1 MTEPS
6 VLVEKA
12 EGVGTIV
19 LNRPDA
25 LNAMDLDLT
34 EGLSRAVE
42 ECEGDAAVRVVVIV
56 GAGRAFSA
64 GGDLRGMTSSKELDP
79 PGYLKRLTLV
89 LHPAISCLTR
99 MPKPVIARV
108 QGAAS
113 GAGLSLMLACD
124 LVVAAESARF
134 NTAYMRV
141 ALSPDGSSTYFLP
154 RLVGL
159 KKALE
164 LFLLCETIDAAEALR
179 LGLVNRVV
187 PDAELEGIT
196 TEMARRLARGPA
208 LAMAK
213 AKELVYRSLGESLE
227 SQMENEGQA
236 IVVCGGSD
244 DFQEGAQAFFEKREA
259 RFR

>member
-1 MTEPS
+1 MTEAS

-12 EGVGTIV
+12 EGVATIV
-19 LNRPDA
+19 LNRPHA
-25 LNAMDLDLT
+25 LNAMDLNLT
-34 EGLSRAVE
+34 EGLLRAAE

-56 GAGRAFSA
+56 GSGRAFCA
-64 GGDLRGMTSSKELDP
+64 GVDLRAMTGSQELDP
-79 PGYLKRLTLV
+79 PGYLKRLTLF

-108 QGAAS
+108 QGATS

-124 LVVAAESARF
+124 LAIAAESARF

-141 ALSPDGSSTYFLP
+141 AVCPDGSSTYFLP

-164 LFLLCETIDAAEALR
+164 MFLLCETIDAGEALR

-187 PDAELEGIT
+187 PEADLEGVT
-196 TEMARRLARGPA
+196 TEVARRLARGPA
-208 LAMAK
+208 MAMGK

-227 SQMENEGQA
+227 SQMENERQA
-236 IVVCGGSD
+236 IVVCGGSG
-244 DFQEGAQAFFEKREA
+244 DFREGAQAFFEKREA